1 MRPIERCLAEEEACG
16 DALDFGAGT
25 GQLTRRLARSGR
37 FRSVTGADLY
47 GRAADLPQEI
57 RWIEGDLN
65 EPLPQ
70 PPSSFD
76 TVIAAEVIE
85 HLENPRAVC
94 RELFRLLRPGGRA
107 VLSTP
112 NNESWRALVAL
123 LVRGHFV
130 AFGETAYPA
139 HITALTRLD
148 LERSLAEAGFRQI
161 SVRLH
166 RGGGNSG
173 ATRAHLAI
181 APRRAGGRPAV
192 QRQRRRDRAK
202 GGVMLGPYWNVLRE
216 VASRNRPS
224 RKPQFWENVRWPP
237 VVAWNSRSP
246 VASARVGWTTS
257 TSSI

>member
-1 MRPIERCLAEEEACG
+1 MIAVQSVDDDLRAKRRAASEQSCGISEDSIYAAIERRLAEEEASG

-25 GQLTRRLARSGR
+25 GQLTRRLARAGR

-47 GRAADLPQEI
+47 GRSADLPHEI

-112 NNESWRALVAL
+112 NNESWRSLVAL

-130 AFGETAYPA
+130 AFGETSYPA

-148 LERSLAEAGFRQI
+148 LERALAEAGFRQI
-161 SVRLH
+161 TFAFTEV
-166 RGGGNSG
+166 GGIPGRPSRTWQSLLG
-173 ATRAHLAI
+173 A
-181 APRRAGGRPAV
+181 RAGGLRFS
-192 QRQRRRDRAK
+192 D
-202 GGVMLGPYWNVLRE
+202 NV
-216 VASRNRPS
+216 VVTA
-224 RKPQFWENVRWPP
+224 RKD
-237 VVAWNSRSP
+237 
-246 VASARVGWTTS
+246 G
-257 TSSI
+257 